1 MKYTNLIYG
10 LRDPRNDVYKYIGK
24 TTVGVKRPLMHL
36 KKSHNILVNQWV
48 DELKEINLSP
58 IVDVLE
64 NNVSLEQLSY
74 REKHYIA
81 YYSGISDQLFN
92 GGESA
97 IETISKPSILSET
110 DINSLYISFL
120 NIREIY
126 KLFKSSTSF
135 SDAVIANVLG
145 VGRKTVYRIKE
156 GNININMETI
166 FKLIVFIQKGTSDVF
181 EHYYLHSNE
190 FQGKHPDTYAEFIN
204 ECTTN
209 DIFCTKWFTS
219 FYNDITSKDKNLY
232 GLS

>member
-48 DELKEINLSP
+48 DKLKEINLSP

-92 GGESA
+92 GGESV

-156 GNININMETI
+156 GNIKINMETI
-166 FKLIVFIQKGTSDVF
+166 FKLIVFIQKGTADVF
-181 EHYYLHSNE
+181 EHYYSNSNE
-190 FQGKHPDTYAEFIN
+190 FQGKYPDSYADFIK
-204 ECTTN
+204 ECTIN
-209 DIFCTKWFTS
+209 DRFCTKWFTS
-219 FYNDITSKDKNLY
+219 FYNEITTKDKKLY
-232 GLS
+232 GI